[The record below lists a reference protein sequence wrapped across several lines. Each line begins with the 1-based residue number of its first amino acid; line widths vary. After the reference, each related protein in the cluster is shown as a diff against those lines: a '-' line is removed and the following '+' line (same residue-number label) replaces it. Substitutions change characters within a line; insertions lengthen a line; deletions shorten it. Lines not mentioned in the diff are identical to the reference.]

1 MDKSY
6 CMGRRH
12 GGGYGAEYQGMLRE
26 VLREG
31 LWKGKADVT
40 VSFFSLIE
48 PYDAFEK
55 GL

>member
-1 MDKSY
+1 
-6 CMGRRH
+6 R
-12 GGGYGAEYQGMLRE
+12 
-26 VLREG
+26 
-31 LWKGKADVT
+31 GKADVT